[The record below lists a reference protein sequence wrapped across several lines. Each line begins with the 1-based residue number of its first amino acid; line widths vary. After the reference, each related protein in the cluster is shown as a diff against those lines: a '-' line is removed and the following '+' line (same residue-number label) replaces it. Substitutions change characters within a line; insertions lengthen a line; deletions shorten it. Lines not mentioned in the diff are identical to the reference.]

1 MAAQKKTSAKMP
13 FSLRLSIFALL
24 ILAVV
29 FFPST
34 VLFCGCMLPAF
45 VAALVDN
52 KPDKTAGLTVGA
64 LNFAGTVPAW
74 LTLWSMGGKI
84 DHAIT
89 LLLQPKTL
97 LLAYA
102 AAVLGWVLY
111 FQVPGMVSGIL
122 AKRGE
127 TRLADIDRRQ
137 RELARKWGPQIAA
150 DMNAARPR
158 APGEG

>member
-13 FSLRLSIFALL
+13 FSLRLGIFAVL
-24 ILAVV
+24 IMAVV

-52 KPDKTAGLTVGA
+52 KSDKTAGMTVGA
-64 LNFAGTVPAW
+64 MNFAGTVPAW
-74 LTLWSMGGKI
+74 LMLWSMGGKI

-97 LLAYA
+97 LMAYA
-102 AAVLGWVLY
+102 AAALGWVIY

-127 TRLADIDRRQ
+127 TRLAEIDRRQ

-150 DMNAARPR
+150 DLNTPKTRTQ
-158 APGEG
+158 GEG